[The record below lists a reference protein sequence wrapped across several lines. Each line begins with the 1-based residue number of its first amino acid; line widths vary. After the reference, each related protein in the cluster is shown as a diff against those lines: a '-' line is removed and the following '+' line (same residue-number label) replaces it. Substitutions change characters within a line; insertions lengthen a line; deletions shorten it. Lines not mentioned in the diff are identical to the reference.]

1 MKITEKQLQ
10 IMFRVLEGT
19 LSMYDR
25 NDQNLFGYDRETRIR
40 IYNQIL
46 NQQSDIVIDTESKT
60 AIEIAIDDIKRH
72 TEKNK
77 RGGNL

>member
-19 LSMYDR
+19 LTMCDR
-25 NDQNLFGYDRETRIR
+25 NDVNLFGYDRETRIR

-72 TEKNK
+72 AEKNK